1 MTPHSTSSSGDAA
14 VLPGVPL
21 FFHDTSV
28 LVNFHRPGLVPVL
41 GALFGENVRWTAT
54 IRRECERQEVKLSLP
69 GLVVAADALLD
80 LPTMPEAGEHLQIR
94 QLRTLM
100 ASPQDHPDEH
110 WGEAETIT
118 IIQRRR
124 IEAVLVTDDRGAQRW
139 AAPIRSVG
147 TWRLIR
153 LAVRR
158 GDASIDDAIRL
169 WRDFCEAGSRPPLD
183 VATQDRLVKWVSGA

>member
-1 MTPHSTSSSGDAA
+1 MSPDA
-14 VLPGVPL
+14 PL

-41 GALFGENVRWTAT
+41 GALFGEKVRWTAT
-54 IRRECERQEVKLSLP
+54 IRRECERQEKTLALP
-69 GLVVAADALLD
+69 GLVEASDALLNT
-80 LPTMPEAGEHLQIR
+80 PIMPEANDHLPIR

-100 ASPQDHPDEH
+100 ASPGDHPDEH
-110 WGEAETIT
+110 WGEAETLT

-124 IEAVLVTDDRGAQRW
+124 LEAVLVTDDRGAQRW

-153 LAVRR
+153 LAYRR
-158 GDASIDDAIRL
+158 GDASFDEAIHL
-169 WRDFCEAGSRPPLD
+169 WQEFCDAGSRPPYEL
-183 VATQDRLVKWVSGA
+183 ATRARLEKWLNES